1 MYRKVDRIVLDN
13 VLPAV
18 FAGRENM
25 VSGVWHKKL
34 TLEKGKSYLIEA
46 ASGTGKSS
54 LCSFIYGYRKDY
66 EGIIRFDDMDIR
78 NISGSGWTEVRQK
91 NLGMMFQELRLF
103 PELTAGENVILK
115 NNLTH
120 FRDEKHIRNWF
131 SMLGIDD
138 KWEEPVGR
146 MSFGQQQRV
155 AFVRML
161 CQPSDFL
168 FMDEPVSHLDDA
180 NGSVMAEILEGEIR
194 ERGVG
199 VIVTSIGRRLNM
211 NYYAEIKL

>member
-1 MYRKVDRIVLDN
+1 MERIELEN

-18 FAGRENM
+18 FAGRENI
-25 VSGVWHKKL
+25 VSDVWRKIL
-34 TLEKGKSYLIEA
+34 SFSKGKSYLIEA
-46 ASGTGKSS
+46 VSGTGKSS

-66 EGIIRFDDMDIR
+66 EGIISFDSTDIR
-78 NISGSGWTEVRQK
+78 NLSGDDWTGVRQQTI
-91 NLGMMFQELRLF
+91 GMMFQELRLF
-103 PELTAGENVILK
+103 PELTAAENVTLK

-120 FRDEKHIRNWF
+120 FRAKKQIREWF
-131 SMLGIDD
+131 SMLGIED
-138 KWEEPVGR
+138 KWNEPVGQ

-155 AFVRML
+155 AFIRML

-180 NGSVMAEILEGEIR
+180 NSKIMGDILSAEMR

-211 NYYAEIKL
+211 DYDVEIKL

>member
-1 MYRKVDRIVLDN
+1 MYRIELDN
-13 VLPAV
+13 VIPDV
-18 FAGRENM
+18 FAGRENL
-25 VSGVWHKKL
+25 VSGVWRKKL
-34 TLEKGKSYLIEA
+34 EFEKGKSYLIEA

-66 EGIIRFDDMDIR
+66 EGTIRFDDTDIR
-78 NISGSGWTEVRQK
+78 SLSGDRWTDVRQR

-120 FRDEKHIRNWF
+120 FRDEEQIRSWF

-138 KWEEPVGR
+138 KWAESVGR

-180 NGSVMAEILEGEIR
+180 NGSVMAKILDGEIR

-199 VIVTSIGRRLNM
+199 VVVTSIGRRLDM
-211 NYYAEIKL
+211 NYDAEIKL

>member
-1 MYRKVDRIVLDN
+1 MEN

-18 FAGRENM
+18 FAGRENI
-25 VSGVWHKKL
+25 VSDVWRKIL
-34 TLEKGKSYLIEA
+34 SFSKGKSYLIEA
-46 ASGTGKSS
+46 VSGTGKSS

-66 EGIIRFDDMDIR
+66 EGIISFDSTDIR
-78 NISGSGWTEVRQK
+78 NLSGDDWTGVRQQTI
-91 NLGMMFQELRLF
+91 GMMFQELRLF
-103 PELTAGENVILK
+103 PELTAAENVTLK

-120 FRDEKHIRNWF
+120 FRAKKQIREWF
-131 SMLGIDD
+131 SMLGIED
-138 KWEEPVGR
+138 KWNEPVGQ

-155 AFVRML
+155 AFIRML

-180 NGSVMAEILEGEIR
+180 NSKIMGDILSAEMR

-211 NYYAEIKL
+211 DYDVEIKL

>member
-1 MYRKVDRIVLDN
+1 MYRIELDN
-13 VLPAV
+13 VLPDV
-18 FAGRENM
+18 FARRENL
-25 VSGVWHKKL
+25 VSGVWCKKL
-34 TLEKGKSYLIEA
+34 ELEKGKSYLIEA

-66 EGIIRFDDMDIR
+66 EGTIRFDDTDIR
-78 NISGSGWTEVRQK
+78 SLSGDRWTDVRQR

-120 FRDEKHIRNWF
+120 FRDEEQIRSWF

-138 KWEEPVGR
+138 KWAEPVGR

-155 AFVRML
+155 AFIRML

-180 NGSVMAEILEGEIR
+180 NGSVMAKILDGEIR

-199 VIVTSIGRRLNM
+199 VVVTSIGRRLNM
-211 NYYAEIKL
+211 NYDAEIKL

>member
-1 MYRKVDRIVLDN
+1 MDN
-13 VLPAV
+13 VIPDV
-18 FAGRENM
+18 FAGRENL
-25 VSGVWHKKL
+25 VSGVWRKKL
-34 TLEKGKSYLIEA
+34 EFEKGKSYLIEA

-66 EGIIRFDDMDIR
+66 EGTIRFDDTDIR
-78 NISGSGWTEVRQK
+78 SLSGDRWTDVRQR

-120 FRDEKHIRNWF
+120 FRDEEQIRSWF

-138 KWEEPVGR
+138 KWAESVGR

-180 NGSVMAEILEGEIR
+180 NGSVMAKILDGEIR

-199 VIVTSIGRRLNM
+199 VVVTSIGRRLDM
-211 NYYAEIKL
+211 NYDAEIKL

>member
-1 MYRKVDRIVLDN
+1 MDN
-13 VLPAV
+13 VLPDV
-18 FAGRENM
+18 FAGRENL
-25 VSGVWHKKL
+25 VSGVWRKKL
-34 TLEKGKSYLIEA
+34 ELEKGKSYLIEA

-66 EGIIRFDDMDIR
+66 EGTIRFDDTDVR
-78 NISGSGWTEVRQK
+78 SLSGDRWTDVRQR

-120 FRDEKHIRNWF
+120 FRDEEQIRSWF

-138 KWEEPVGR
+138 KWAEPVGR

-180 NGSVMAEILEGEIR
+180 NGSVMAKILDSEIR

-199 VIVTSIGRRLNM
+199 VVVTSIGRRLDM
-211 NYYAEIKL
+211 NYDAEIKL

>member
-1 MYRKVDRIVLDN
+1 MENI
-13 VLPAV
+13 LPAV
-18 FAGRENM
+18 FAGRENI
-25 VSGVWHKKL
+25 VSDVWRKKL
-34 TLEKGKSYLIEA
+34 SFAKGKSYLIEA

-66 EGIIRFDDMDIR
+66 EGIISFDSTDIR
-78 NISGSGWTEVRQK
+78 NLSGDDWTGVRQQAI
-91 NLGMMFQELRLF
+91 GMMFQELRLF
-103 PELTAGENVILK
+103 PELTAAENVTLK

-120 FRDEKHIRNWF
+120 FMAEKQIREWF
-131 SMLGIDD
+131 SMLGIED
-138 KWEEPVGR
+138 KWNEPVGQ

-155 AFVRML
+155 AFIRML

-180 NGSVMAEILEGEIR
+180 NSKIMGDILSAEIR

-211 NYYAEIKL
+211 DYDVEIKL

>member
-1 MYRKVDRIVLDN
+1 MERIELEN

-18 FAGRENM
+18 FAGRDNI
-25 VSGVWHKKL
+25 VSGVWRKKL
-34 TLEKGKSYLIEA
+34 SFSKGKSYLIEA
-46 ASGTGKSS
+46 VSGTGKSS

-66 EGIIRFDDMDIR
+66 EGIISLDCTDIR
-78 NISGSGWTEVRQK
+78 NLSGDDWTGVRQQTI
-91 NLGMMFQELRLF
+91 GMMFQELRLF
-103 PELTAGENVILK
+103 PELTAAENVTLK

-120 FRDEKHIRNWF
+120 FRVEKQIREWF
-131 SMLGIDD
+131 SMLGIED
-138 KWEEPVGR
+138 KWNEPVGQ

-155 AFVRML
+155 AFIRML

-180 NGSVMAEILEGEIR
+180 NSKIMGDILSAEMR

-211 NYYAEIKL
+211 DYDVEIKL

>member
-1 MYRKVDRIVLDN
+1 MEN

-18 FAGRENM
+18 FAGRENI
-25 VSGVWHKKL
+25 VSDVWRKKL
-34 TLEKGKSYLIEA
+34 SFSKGKSYLIEA
-46 ASGTGKSS
+46 VSGTGKSS

-66 EGIIRFDDMDIR
+66 EGIISFDSTDIR
-78 NISGSGWTEVRQK
+78 NLSGDDWTGVRQQTI
-91 NLGMMFQELRLF
+91 GMMFQELRLF
-103 PELTAGENVILK
+103 PELTAAENVTLK

-120 FRDEKHIRNWF
+120 FRAEKQIIEWF
-131 SMLGIDD
+131 SMLGIED
-138 KWEEPVGR
+138 KWNEPVGQ

-155 AFVRML
+155 AFIRML

-180 NGSVMAEILEGEIR
+180 NSKIMGDILSAEMR

-211 NYYAEIKL
+211 DYDVEIKL

>member
-1 MYRKVDRIVLDN
+1 MERIELEN

-18 FAGRENM
+18 FAGRENI
-25 VSGVWHKKL
+25 VSDVWRKIL
-34 TLEKGKSYLIEA
+34 SFAKGKSYLIEA

-66 EGIIRFDDMDIR
+66 EGIISLDCTDIR
-78 NISGSGWTEVRQK
+78 NLSGDDWTGIRQQTI
-91 NLGMMFQELRLF
+91 GMMFQELRLF
-103 PELTAGENVILK
+103 PELTAAENVTLK

-120 FRDEKHIRNWF
+120 FRAEKQIRELF
-131 SMLGIDD
+131 SMLGIED
-138 KWEEPVGR
+138 KWNEPVGQ

-155 AFVRML
+155 AFIRML

-180 NGSVMAEILEGEIR
+180 NSKIMGDILSAEMR

-199 VIVTSIGRRLNM
+199 IIVTSIGRRLNM
-211 NYYAEIKL
+211 DYDVEIKL

>member
-1 MYRKVDRIVLDN
+1 MERIELDN

-18 FAGRENM
+18 FSGRDNII
-25 VSGVWHKKL
+25 SDLWLGKL
-34 TLEKGKSYLIEA
+34 CFEKGKSYLIEA

-66 EGIIRFDDMDIR
+66 EGVISFDGADIK
-78 NISGSGWTEVRQK
+78 NFSGSTWTEIRQK

-120 FRDEKHIRNWF
+120 FRDEAQIRKWF
-131 SMLGIDD
+131 SMLGIED
-138 KWEEPVGR
+138 KWAEPVGR

-155 AFVRML
+155 AFIRML

-180 NGSVMAEILEGEIR
+180 NGKIMAKILYDEIR

-199 VIVTSIGRRLNM
+199 VIVTSIGRRLEM
-211 NYYAEIKL
+211 NYNAEIKL

>member
-1 MYRKVDRIVLDN
+1 MYRIELDN
-13 VLPAV
+13 VLPDV
-18 FAGRENM
+18 FAGRENL
-25 VSGVWHKKL
+25 VSGVWCKKL
-34 TLEKGKSYLIEA
+34 ELEKGKSYLIEA

-66 EGIIRFDDMDIR
+66 EGTIRFDDTDVR
-78 NISGSGWTEVRQK
+78 SLSGDRWTDVRQR

-120 FRDEKHIRNWF
+120 FRDEEQIRSWF

-138 KWEEPVGR
+138 KWAEPVGR

-180 NGSVMAEILEGEIR
+180 NGSVMAKILDGEIR

-199 VIVTSIGRRLNM
+199 VVVTSIGRRLDM
-211 NYYAEIKL
+211 NYDAEIKL

>member
-1 MYRKVDRIVLDN
+1 MERIELEN

-18 FAGRENM
+18 FAGRENI
-25 VSGVWHKKL
+25 VSDVWRKKL
-34 TLEKGKSYLIEA
+34 SFSKGKSYLIEA
-46 ASGTGKSS
+46 VSGTGKSS

-66 EGIIRFDDMDIR
+66 EGIISFDSTDIR
-78 NISGSGWTEVRQK
+78 NLSGDDWTGVRQQTI
-91 NLGMMFQELRLF
+91 GMMFQELRLF
-103 PELTAGENVILK
+103 PELTAAENVTLK

-120 FRDEKHIRNWF
+120 FRAEKQIIEWF
-131 SMLGIDD
+131 SMLGIED
-138 KWEEPVGR
+138 KWNEPVGQ

-155 AFVRML
+155 AFIRML

-180 NGSVMAEILEGEIR
+180 NSKIMGDILSAEMR

-211 NYYAEIKL
+211 DYDVEIKL